1 MIQQNEKKSLK
12 KYSNV
17 ILIDF
22 DRVLASLNYEKILLE
37 STQGNFFEFRKNIED
52 IIGDLYVFVQLN
64 GQALFEQS
72 LMLFQKVLF

>member
-1 MIQQNEKKSLK
+1 MKKKSLK

-52 IIGDLYVFVQLN
+52 IIGDLYVLVQLN

>member
-1 MIQQNEKKSLK
+1 MKKKSLK

>member
-1 MIQQNEKKSLK
+1 MIQMKKKSLK

-52 IIGDLYVFVQLN
+52 IIGDLYVLVQLN